1 MSRKYLRKM
10 KWKKSFALTLAL
22 VMSVSMLPAQS
33 IRAAEQ
39 PGEAETTQQQQD
51 VAEEIAYEQINITT
65 AEEFASFAKKCYIDA
80 WSKDKY
86 VSLKADIDLSG
97 VKFETIPVFNGIFDG
112 AGHTISGFDYVG
124 DGYVVGLFRYI
135 ESSGLVQ
142 NLKVEGNIS
151 SENEKECIGS
161 ICGINYGTIRS
172 CTFQGTVSGRD
183 TVGGIVGINEST
195 GTLSGCSV
203 KGRVTGYYSTGGI
216 VGINH
221 GVINSCTNRAGINDD
236 SAWVEEDD
244 EMGGANIIKNLT
256 SNDDNELYSGVDT
269 GGIAGFSDGMIS
281 KCTNAGTVGYE
292 HTGYNI
298 GGIAGRQ
305 SGVVS
310 LCTNNGTIY
319 GRKDIGGIVGQME
332 PFIEVDE
339 AESLRNAINKL
350 HDLIEKTIDDM
361 DAAEDAVNGDVDTM
375 QAYADSAID
384 TGDELISQLSDFVD
398 DNVDEVNTV
407 SERMGHIMDMM
418 PDILNNVSAAGDSM
432 SKLNDVLKQLSK
444 DMDVLGKLDDSSYEE
459 TDYNRISLLS
469 TVGGSLTTDTTDPEV
484 NATVTITV
492 VPDDGYQLKKDSLTV
507 VDADGKKVTVTPVSG
522 KDDQYTFTM
531 TKQNVKVSA
540 EFVYKGTFLVES
552 TVGGRVTTS
561 EDGNNVTFKATPS
574 SGYGFEYYNVNGSRY
589 TGTVSADNEIELDQ
603 TAYITDNASVVVEA
617 VFAKK
622 ASTHSIS
629 VKSGMGGTAYADSTI
644 AATGDEVTVHIVV
657 PNRDYEYKE
666 MRVNGVAVPTKT
678 GENVNDKIFTM
689 PNRDADVEVLFRNTC
704 DTSSGKRIFPESNA
718 GGIVTVTEGNDG
730 SNYQITIK
738 PYDGYDV
745 SEAKA
750 ITFTEVASS
759 SGSST
764 QTNAGWAAV
773 ADTVIMEPQAPRAQ
787 EPEHLEAAEQQE
799 STEQQESAEQQE
811 STEQQELSEQEEET
825 EEAGEPSDGNDNPD
839 DENEAGGD
847 ASEPSEET
855 TEVAESD
862 ADADENEDDGDA
874 NAIVAGEVPKDRLV
888 WKEDSGEYTYIVDV
902 SGNAKNYRAF
912 VEFVA
917 KPDTSVTYNITTAS
931 STGGTVTV
939 DKTSAE
945 AGKKVYATPTAGDGY
960 VLSKILLNG
969 SSDGLQ
975 LESDGKRYSFT
986 MPDQEVE
993 ITAQFEPVDIIL
1005 KSNLSGNA
1013 TYSGNAEGKVT
1024 INVKPDS
1031 AYTVKS
1037 ITVTDA
1043 SGKKLAVS
1051 KKQSGS
1057 YLYEFDLT
1065 TMSKAPCTVDISF
1078 AKQNKKQAVDTSKTN
1093 INEAI
1098 DELTKASENVQKSID
1113 KIRNIVT
1120 KSDGSYKSWDE
1131 LTSDEQDAVV
1141 AEILN
1146 LVDYLQDMSTAA
1158 SAILSNLA
1166 TIYNILS
1173 PYVSDAAQAAKKDIN
1188 QATDVIH
1195 SMLDSLKAANNGVK
1209 GIVNYMNAQP
1219 DIKFAKLGDEFDATK
1234 ENFHDQLKGLS
1245 ESIRSLSDNAGSHSD
1260 IINED
1265 LRQVN
1270 DQLNVVFNLL
1280 ADRMVDVEQL
1290 SIEELYEDVDDD
1302 EIESITTGRAD
1313 ACTNKGSIK
1322 GDINVGGI
1330 AGSMSIDDED
1340 PEDSAAGSIEY
1351 EIGRRFITKCLVTDS
1366 VNEGYVTAKKDG
1378 AGGICGYMNHGII
1391 IDSEAYGSVES
1402 TEGDFVGGICGE
1414 SLTII
1419 KRCYALCSV
1428 SGNQNVGGIAG
1439 YADTLKNC
1447 YAMANVQAEN
1457 GRVGAIAGQ
1466 VASYEEVD
1474 AETSEEPKVT
1484 GNYYVGNDTYGIDNI
1499 SYIGVAEPV
1508 SYNDLLTVEQLPT
1521 EFWHLKVIYKIEDT
1535 YLGSEEVRYG
1545 TKLDHLNYPQIP
1557 EKEGFYGV
1565 WPDMSDQKMQGTLVV
1580 EAEYKD
1586 NVTVVQ
1592 SSNGEQDEREDTRQR
1607 PYALVENIFTE
1618 DTILNATISDGTP
1631 PAEAEGKQYVMYEVT
1646 LENSGIGESDS
1657 FALRLLNPYSDAT
1670 VYGYQN
1676 GIWTKL
1682 ESKTRG
1688 QYLQT
1693 DMQGTEEI
1701 FCIVENRSHKLLII
1715 FAGAGAA
1722 ALLILLIVFIKKKRQ
1737 HRKEKKQQKKQ

>member
-1 MSRKYLRKM
+1 MSRKYLQKM
-10 KWKKSFALTLAL
+10 KWKKSLALTLAL
-22 VMSVSMLPAQS
+22 VMSVSMLPVQN

-39 PGEAETTQQQQD
+39 PGEAKMTQQQQD
-51 VAEEIAYEQINITT
+51 VAEEIEYEQIDIRT
-65 AEEFASFAKKCYIDA
+65 AEEFVSFAKKCYVDA

-97 VKFETIPVFNGIFDG
+97 VEFETIPVFNGIFDG

-221 GVINSCTNRAGINDD
+221 GVINSCTNRAGVNDD

-244 EMGGANIIKNLT
+244 EMGGVNIIKNLT
-256 SNDDNELYSGVDT
+256 SNDDNEIYSGVDT

-361 DAAEDAVNGDVDTM
+361 DAAEDAVKGDVDTM

-484 NATVTITV
+484 NDTVTITV
-492 VPDDGYQLKKDSLTV
+492 APDDGYQLKQDSLAV
-507 VDADGKKVTVTPVSG
+507 VDADGKKVAVTPVSG
-522 KDDQYTFTM
+522 KDNQYTFTM
-531 TKQNVKVSA
+531 TKKNVKVSA
-540 EFVYKGTFLVES
+540 QFLYKGTFLVKS

-574 SGYGFEYYNVNGSRY
+574 SGYEFKYYNVKGSQY
-589 TGTVSADNEIELDQ
+589 TENADNEIVLDK
-603 TAYITDNASVVVEA
+603 TAYITDNTSVVVEA
-617 VFAKK
+617 MFEKK
-622 ASTHSIS
+622 NSTHRIS
-629 VKSGMGGTAYADSTI
+629 VKSGTGGTASADSAM
-644 AATGDEVTVHIVV
+644 AAAGDTVTVRYTAY
-657 PNRDYEYKE
+657 PNYKFNTMTVSGGTVSSE
-666 MRVNGVAVPTKT
+666 SDTNLNERT
-678 GENVNDKIFTM
+678 FTM
-689 PNRDADVEVLFRNTC
+689 PACDVDVEVLFQNKYDNT
-704 DTSSGKRIFPESNA
+704 DSQIFPESNV
-718 GGIVTVTEGNDG
+718 GGNVTVQKNDG
-730 SNYQITIK
+730 GTRYKITIR
-738 PYDGYDV
+738 PDNGYDV
-745 SEAKA
+745 SETNA
-750 ITFTEVASS
+750 ITFSPVSPSS
-759 SGSST
+759 SGTST
-764 QTNAGWAAV
+764 QTSAGWAAV
-773 ADTVIMEPQAPRAQ
+773 ADTVIMETQAPRAQ
-787 EPEHLEAAEQQE
+787 EPEQQE
-799 STEQQESAEQQE
+799 SSEQQESAEQQE
-811 STEQQELSEQEEET
+811 SSEQEEET
-825 EEAGEPSDGNDNPD
+825 EEAGEPSDGNENPD
-839 DENEAGGD
+839 DENEAGED
-847 ASEPSEET
+847 ASESSESSEET
-855 TEVAESD
+855 TETVES
-862 ADADENEDDGDA
+862 ESEEEQQEGDISV
-874 NAIVAGEVPKDRLV
+874 NAVPASPVTKDQLDNSNTGV
-888 WKEDSGEYTYIVDV
+888 YTYMVDLGTDTN
-902 SGNAKNYRAF
+902 SYRAYVTF
-912 VEFVA
+912 E
-917 KPDTSVTYNITTAS
+917 KQPDTSVTYNITTAS

-1173 PYVSDAAQAAKKDIN
+1173 PYVSDAAQAAKKDID

-1219 DIKFAKLGDEFDATK
+1219 DIKFAKLGDEFDTTK

-1245 ESIRSLSDNAGSHSD
+1245 ESIKSLSDNAGSHSD

-1302 EIESITTGRAD
+1302 EIDSITTGRAD
-1313 ACTNKGSIK
+1313 ACTNKGSVK

-1351 EIGRRFITKCLVTDS
+1351 EIGRRFITKCLVTGS

-1474 AETSEEPKVT
+1474 TEASEEPKVT
-1484 GNYYVGNDTYGIDNI
+1484 GNYYVGDDTYGIDNI

-1521 EFWHLKVIYKIEDT
+1521 QFWHLKVIYKIDDT
-1535 YLGSEEVRYG
+1535 YLGSEEVKYG
-1545 TKLDHLNYPQIP
+1545 AKLDQLSYPQIP

-1565 WPDMSDQKMQGTLVV
+1565 WPDLSDQKMQGTLVV

-1592 SSNGEQDEREDTRQR
+1592 SSNGEQDDGEDTRQR

-1631 PAEAEGKQYVMYEVT
+1631 PAEAEGKQYVMYDVT

-1676 GIWTKL
+1676 GTWTKL

-1688 QYLQT
+1688 QYLQVMMT
-1693 DMQGTEEI
+1693 GTQEC
-1701 FCIVENRSHKLLII
+1701 FCVVENRSMKMIMI
-1715 FAGAGAA
+1715 GSIAA
-1722 ALLILLIVFIKKKRQ
+1722 AAVVILLIVVIGKKRIQKKKN
-1737 HRKEKKQQKKQ
+1737 KQQKKPKKH